1 MKNMNTEIDNSSDD
15 ILATIRILKLKPE
28 QNLEKSGQ
36 IYGTKWMLNKL
47 YEYSWNFKS

>member
-15 ILATIRILKLKPE
+15 ISATIRILKLKPE

-36 IYGTKWMLNKL
+36 IYGTVKMNVEQTLRIML
-47 YEYSWNFKS
+47 EF